1 MAGPPNATRLV
12 LASASPRRRA
22 LLRLAGLEP
31 EVRPTPVNEA
41 VGPDESP
48 ATYVARV
55 ARTKAHAVRRDLGEV
70 VIAADTTVVL
80 DGAPLGKPDSDAHA
94 LRLLRALAGRS
105 HEVVTGV
112 AVLDGA
118 GRLSELTVETRV
130 VMTELDDEEIE
141 AYVATG
147 EPFGKA
153 GGYAIQ
159 GRAAGFVERIEGS
172 WTSVV
177 GLPLAETRVLLRDAG
192 VPVP

>member
-1 MAGPPNATRLV
+1 MAIPASATRLV

-48 ATYVARV
+48 SAYVARV
-55 ARTKAHAVRRDLGEV
+55 ARTKAQAARRDLGEV

-80 DGAPLGKPDSDAHA
+80 DDELLGKPDSDAHA
-94 LRLLRALAGRS
+94 MRLLQALAGRS

-118 GRLSELTVETRV
+118 GRLTELTVETRV
-130 VMTELDDEEIE
+130 VMTELDDDEIE

-177 GLPLAETRVLLRDAG
+177 GLPLAETRVLLRNAG
-192 VPVP
+192 VSVP